1 MNARMEI
8 PNSYDQYVEVHK
20 YYAGAIFVVV
30 VLTLA
35 LEALLPIYFR
45 SAAILELPLL
55 VTVYFGLSRRNPSSG
70 LLLGMGIG
78 LAQDALG
85 HTPFGMYGIAKT
97 AVGFV
102 ASSFGSRIDVEHPIS
117 RFLLTFVFFHLHN
130 AVLVLTSRL
139 LLGQHE
145 PYLDARLVIASVV
158 NSFVAVFFFALLDK
172 LRKT

>member
-1 MNARMEI
+1 MEI
-8 PNSYDQYVEVHK
+8 HTQYDQYIEVHK
-20 YYAGAIFVVV
+20 YYAGTIFGVAI
-30 VLTLA
+30 LALA
-35 LEALLPIYFR
+35 LEALLPVYFR

-70 LLLGMGIG
+70 LLLGMAIG
-78 LAQDALG
+78 LAQDSLG

-97 AVGFV
+97 SVGFV

-130 AVLVLTSRL
+130 AVLVVINRL

-145 PYLDARLVIASVV
+145 PYLETKLVIASIV
-158 NSFVAVFFFALLDK
+158 NSAVAVVFFAVLDK
-172 LRKT
+172 FRKP